1 MCKVKREQMHIN
13 KNKNKSETNEMNSVI
28 KLFCLLSS
36 VWHVRSASTTIPRTS
51 LPQIDDHAYESMSI
65 SDVHFDI
72 QTPNLDDY
80 CWFDQ
85 FETCNIIGNFTRTT
99 IGLSFPVRIDCSQRP
114 TNESN
119 ALQRAPHIDQYL
131 FERFQHIEVV
141 SLNGCG
147 INVAANESK
156 GTAKNSF
163 GLEYIPDPLSVRH
176 LTLEMFKLHGDING
190 QAFAQFKNTKTILL
204 TNNKINGLND
214 SSFEGLNLLEELILQ
229 ENSIQLIHASAFKP
243 FDESLKRLVIQ
254 ESHLKLGSLEP
265 LNKIEQFIVSMQQ
278 INWTAL
284 TIGVKSL
291 NSAVISKVL
300 EVTFNSTEQPRT
312 FNNLT
317 NLEVTFCDLK
327 EFPIDRYP
335 RLLRFNVSHNAL
347 RNVSIK
353 EMQMLS
359 VQTLDI
365 SYNNFA
371 SIDGVLLSSLWD
383 LEYFYAAH
391 NAIIGLNPKA
401 FQQNYNLKQIDLSSN
416 RLKRLT
422 IDPALF
428 LSARHVKLIIDGN
441 PFNCAWVNEYYGFD
455 PHIFSS
461 KLVYHKEY
469 LDVNIKGLKCFYYGN
484 DYRYHSHLFDADD
497 QMHDGLKARRPNH
510 PVEILRRNPKHT
522 ALITIFILIVG
533 VSCLLIGLY
542 FYVKYRNLTST
553 LHHHP
558 IYETLSEKRRKS
570 INDNLENRPDIIH
583 DRISSPKWFETHKRQ
598 SIVSTS
604 TLDPRS
610 VSSRSGGSI
619 EFKDSADRIS
629 ETPRASL
636 TMRVET
642 MPIETQKV
650 VFNIGSD
657 TLVN

>member
-1 MCKVKREQMHIN
+1 MHNN
-13 KNKNKSETNEMNSVI
+13 KNKTKTNQGMNSVI
-28 KLFCLLSS
+28 KLFCLFSS
-36 VWHVRSASTTIPRTS
+36 VWHVRSASTTIPMT
-51 LPQIDDHAYESMSI
+51 LLTHTDDNAYESMSI
-65 SDVHFDI
+65 SNIQFDI

-85 FETCNIIGNFTRTT
+85 LETCNIIGNFTRTT
-99 IGLSFPVRIDCSQRP
+99 IGLSFPVRIDCSQQP

-119 ALQRAPHIDQYL
+119 KLQRATHFDQYL
-131 FERFQHIEVV
+131 FERFQHIEVI

-147 INVAANESK
+147 INVATNELK
-156 GTAKNSF
+156 GITKNSF

-176 LTLEMFKLHGDING
+176 LTLEMFKLLGDING
-190 QAFAQFKNTKTILL
+190 QAFTQFKNTKTILL
-204 TNNKINGLND
+204 TNNKINGLNE

-243 FDESLKRLVIQ
+243 FNESLRRLVIQ
-254 ESHLKLGSLEP
+254 ESRLKLGRLEP
-265 LNKIEQFIVSMQQ
+265 LNKIEQLIVSTQQ

-291 NSAVISKVL
+291 NSAVISKVS
-300 EVTFNSTEQPRT
+300 EVIFNSTEKPRT

-317 NLEVTFCDLK
+317 NLDVTFCDLK
-327 EFPIDRYP
+327 DFPIDRYP
-335 RLLRFNVSHNAL
+335 RLVRFNISHNAL
-347 RNVSIK
+347 RNISIK
-353 EMQMLS
+353 DMQMLS

-365 SYNNFA
+365 SYNNFT

-391 NAIIGLNPKA
+391 NIIIGLNPKA
-401 FQQNYNLKQIDLSSN
+401 FQQNYNLKQIDLRSN

-461 KLVYHKEY
+461 KLVYHMEY

-484 DYRYHSHLFDADD
+484 DYRYHSHLYDADD
-497 QMHDGLKARRPNH
+497 QMHNGLKARRPNH

-522 ALITIFILIVG
+522 AMITIFILIIG

-553 LHHHP
+553 LHQHP

-570 INDNLENRPDIIH
+570 INDSLENRPDIIQ
-583 DRISSPKWFETHKRQ
+583 DRILSAKWFETQKRQ

-629 ETPRASL
+629 ETPRTSL
-636 TMRVET
+636 TNRIEA
-642 MPIETQKV
+642 MPIGSQKV

-657 TLVN
+657 TLVH